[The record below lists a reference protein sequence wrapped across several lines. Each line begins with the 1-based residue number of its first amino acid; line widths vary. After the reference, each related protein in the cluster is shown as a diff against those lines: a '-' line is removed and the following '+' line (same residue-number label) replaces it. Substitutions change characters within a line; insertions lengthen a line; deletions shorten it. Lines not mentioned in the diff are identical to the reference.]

1 MSHPPVYLVTID
13 TPNGRAELEVPTLLG
28 PDAAGRRAWITAVQ
42 LRWGDLDE
50 ITVVSTELVTEQAP
64 Q

>member
-13 TPNGRAELEVPTLLG
+13 TPRGRAELAVPTLLG
-28 PDAAGRRAWITAVQ
+28 PDAAGRRARMTAVQ

-50 ITVVSTELVTEQAP
+50 ITVVSTELIAQEAP
-64 Q
+64 R